1 MLRCLR
7 PKLFTFVKDKRF
19 SHRPERINLEEYR
32 ATLNRSTI
40 ARPENNFYHWLLGT
54 SWLKFLLLVILVYL
68 GTNLI
73 FAFAYLACGDGAI
86 TYATPGSLLDV
97 FFFSVQ
103 TMATIGYGRMT
114 PVGNWPN
121 GIVTFEAFFGIVYSA
136 LTTGLAFARF
146 TRPTAGVNFSK
157 VAVVG
162 SHDGMKTFKF
172 RVLNERSS
180 HIVEAQL
187 RLWLIAESMTAEGER
202 YRRSVELPLH
212 RAESPV
218 FSLTWTAMHS
228 LDEESALV
236 EYLEQTGPDQQ
247 WHLLI
252 TFTGYHESL
261 ANQVYARHVYLP
273 KDVQQNATFVDIVTV
288 LTDGGR
294 IIDLANFEKWTPNSS
309 DKSAGEY
316 L

>member
-1 MLRCLR
+1 MDDFRLG
-7 PKLFTFVKDKRF
+7 
-19 SHRPERINLEEYR
+19 HRPERINLEEYR
-32 ATLNRSTI
+32 ATLTRSAV
-40 ARPENNFYHWLLGT
+40 ARPENNFYHWLVGT
-54 SWLKFLLLVILVYL
+54 SWTKFLLLVIMVYL
-68 GTNLI
+68 GTNLL
-73 FAFAYLACGDGAI
+73 FAFAYLWCGDGAI
-86 TYATPGSLLDV
+86 TNAQPGSLLDV

-114 PVGNWPN
+114 PVGHWPN

-146 TRPTAGVNFSK
+146 TRPTAGVRFSK
-157 VAVVG
+157 VAIIG
-162 SHDGMKTFKF
+162 NHDGIKTLKF

-228 LDEESALV
+228 LDESSLLAECLAQSSN
-236 EYLEQTGPDQQ
+236 QQ

-261 ANQVYARHVYLP
+261 ANQVYARHVYVP
-273 KDVQQNATFVDIVTV
+273 KDIQQNATFMDIVTV
-288 LTDGGR
+288 LPDGGR
-294 IIDLANFEKWTPNSS
+294 VIELANFEKWIPNSS
-309 DKSAGEY
+309 DKLAGDY

>member
-1 MLRCLR
+1 M
-7 PKLFTFVKDKRF
+7 
-19 SHRPERINLEEYR
+19 
-32 ATLNRSTI
+32 

-54 SWLKFLLLVILVYL
+54 TWFKFLLLVILVYL
-68 GTNLI
+68 GTNLL
-73 FAFAYLACGDGAI
+73 FALAYLACGPGAI
-86 TYATPGSLLDV
+86 SSTNPNSLIEV

-114 PVGNWPN
+114 PIGTWPN
-121 GIVTFEAFFGIVYSA
+121 AIVTFEAFFGIVYSA

-146 TRPTAGVNFSK
+146 TRPTAGVRFSK

-162 SHDGMKTFKF
+162 SHDGVQTLKF
-172 RVLNERSS
+172 RVANDRSS

-187 RLWLIAESMTAEGER
+187 RLWLIAESMTTEGER
-202 YRRSVELPLH
+202 YRRSVELQLH
-212 RAESPV
+212 RSESPV

-228 LDEESALV
+228 VDENSALK
-236 EYLEQTGPDQQ
+236 EYLGKAAIEQQ

-273 KDVQQNATFVDIVTV
+273 RDVQQNATFVDIVSV
-288 LTDGGR
+288 SPDGAR
-294 IIDLANFEKWTPNSS
+294 VIDLTNFDKWIPNTS
-309 DKSAGEY
+309 DKLAGEF

>member
-1 MLRCLR
+1 M
-7 PKLFTFVKDKRF
+7 
-19 SHRPERINLEEYR
+19 
-32 ATLNRSTI
+32 

-54 SWLKFLLLVILVYL
+54 TWLKFLLLVILVYL
-68 GTNLI
+68 GANLF
-73 FAFAYLACGDGAI
+73 FAVAYLACGPGAI
-86 TYATPGSLLDV
+86 SNTDPNSLAEV

-114 PVGNWPN
+114 PIGTWPN
-121 GIVTFEAFFGIVYSA
+121 AIVTFEAFFGIVYSA

-146 TRPTAGVNFSK
+146 TRPTAGVRFSK

-162 SHDGMKTFKF
+162 NHDGIKTFKF
-172 RVLNERSS
+172 RVANDRSS

-187 RLWLIAESMTAEGER
+187 RLWLIAESMTSEGER
-202 YRRSVELPLH
+202 YRRSVELQLH
-212 RAESPV
+212 RSESPV

-228 LDEESALV
+228 IDETSPLS
-236 EYLEQTGPDQQ
+236 EYLGKHAIEKQ

-273 KDVQQNATFVDIVTV
+273 KDVQQNATFIDIVTV
-288 LTDGGR
+288 LPDGDR
-294 IIDLANFEKWTPNSS
+294 IIDLTNFEKWLPNSS
-309 DKSAGEY
+309 DKTEGEF

>member
-1 MLRCLR
+1 MRKFPFNRR
-7 PKLFTFVKDKRF
+7 PA
-19 SHRPERINLEEYR
+19 RINLDEYR
-32 ATLNRSTI
+32 ATLSRSEM

-54 SWLKFLLLVILVYL
+54 SWTSFLLLVVLVYL

-73 FAFAYLACGDGAI
+73 FAFAYLACGEGAI
-86 TYATPGSLLDV
+86 THAQTGSLLDV

-114 PVGNWPN
+114 PVGSWPN
-121 GIVTFEAFFGIVYSA
+121 AIVTFEAFFGIVYSA

-146 TRPTAGVNFSK
+146 TRPTAGVRFSK

-162 SHDGMKTFKF
+162 SHDGIKTFKF
-172 RVLNERSS
+172 RVANDRSS

-187 RLWLIAESMTAEGER
+187 RLWLIAESMTSEGER
-202 YRRSVELPLH
+202 YRRSVELQLQ
-212 RAESPV
+212 RSESPV

-228 LDEESALV
+228 VDENSALR
-236 EYLEQTGPDQQ
+236 EYLGKTAVEQQ

-273 KDVQQNATFVDIVTV
+273 RDVQQNATFVDIVSV
-288 LTDGGR
+288 LPDGGR
-294 IIDLANFEKWTPNSS
+294 IIDLTNFDKWIPSTS
-309 DKSAGEY
+309 DKLAGEF

>member
-1 MLRCLR
+1 MR
-7 PKLFTFVKDKRF
+7 KFLFTR
-19 SHRPERINLEEYR
+19 RPTRINLDEYR
-32 ATLNRSTI
+32 ATLSRTEV

-54 SWLKFLLLVILVYL
+54 SWSSFLLLVIFVYL
-68 GTNLI
+68 GANLL
-73 FAFAYLACGDGAI
+73 FAIAYLVCGDGAI
-86 TYATPGSLLDV
+86 TNAQSGSLLDA

-114 PVGNWPN
+114 PVGTWPN
-121 GIVTFEAFFGIVYSA
+121 TIVTFEAFFGIVYSA

-146 TRPTAGVNFSK
+146 TRPTAGVRFSK

-162 SHDGMKTFKF
+162 SHDGVQTFKF
-172 RVLNERSS
+172 RVANDRSS

-212 RAESPV
+212 RSESPV

-228 LDEESALV
+228 VDEASALR
-236 EYLEQTGPDQQ
+236 EYLGKAAIERQ

-273 KDVQQNATFVDIVTV
+273 KDVQQNAAFIDIVTA
-288 LTDGGR
+288 LPDGDR
-294 IIDLANFEKWTPNSS
+294 VIDLTNFDKWIPNTS
-309 DKSAGEY
+309 D
-316 L
+316 

>member
-1 MLRCLR
+1 VR
-7 PKLFTFVKDKRF
+7 KFHF
-19 SHRPERINLEEYR
+19 SPNPARINLEEYR
-32 ATLNRSTI
+32 ASLTRSAV

-54 SWLKFLLLVILVYL
+54 SWASFLLLVILVYL
-68 GTNLI
+68 GTNLL
-73 FAFAYLACGDGAI
+73 FAFAYLACGPGAI
-86 TYATPGSLLDV
+86 TNTKSGSLIDV
-97 FFFSVQ
+97 FYFSVQ
-103 TMATIGYGRMT
+103 TMATIGYGQMT
-114 PVGNWPN
+114 PVGHWPN
-121 GIVTFEAFFGIVYSA
+121 SIVTFEAFFGIVYSA

-146 TRPTAGVNFSK
+146 TRPTAGVRFSK

-162 SHDGMKTFKF
+162 NHDGTRTLKF
-172 RVLNERSS
+172 RVANDRSS

-187 RLWLIAESMTAEGER
+187 RLWLIAESMTSEGER

-212 RAESPV
+212 RSESPV

-228 LDEESALV
+228 LDETSALK
-236 EYLEQTGPDQQ
+236 EYLDNSAMEQQ

-273 KDVQQNATFVDIVTV
+273 RDVQQNATFVDIVTV
-288 LTDGGR
+288 LPDGGR
-294 IIDLANFEKWTPNSS
+294 VIDLSNFEKWVPNTS
-309 DKSAGEY
+309 DKLAGEY

>member
-1 MLRCLR
+1 MR
-7 PKLFTFVKDKRF
+7 KLFLNR
-19 SHRPERINLEEYR
+19 RPARIDLDEYR
-32 ATLNRSTI
+32 ATLTRSEM

-54 SWLKFLLLVILVYL
+54 SWYSFMLLVIMVYL
-68 GTNLI
+68 GANLL

-86 TYATPGSLLDV
+86 THAQPGSLVDV

-121 GIVTFEAFFGIVYSA
+121 AIVTFEAFFGIVYSA

-146 TRPTAGVNFSK
+146 TRPTAGVRFSK
-157 VAVVG
+157 VAVIG
-162 SHDGMKTFKF
+162 KHNGIKTLKF
-172 RVLNERSS
+172 RVANDRSS

-187 RLWLIAESMTAEGER
+187 RLWLIAESMTSEGER

-212 RAESPV
+212 RSESPV
-218 FSLTWTAMHS
+218 FSLTWMAMHS
-228 LDEESALV
+228 IDETSALN
-236 EYLEQTGPDQQ
+236 EYLGNAALERH

-273 KDVQQNATFVDIVTV
+273 KDLQQNAAFIDIVTDSS
-288 LTDGGR
+288 DGGR
-294 IIDLANFEKWTPNSS
+294 IIDLSNFEKWTPIVS
-309 DKSAGEY
+309 DRSAGEF

>member
-1 MLRCLR
+1 M
-7 PKLFTFVKDKRF
+7 
-19 SHRPERINLEEYR
+19 
-32 ATLNRSTI
+32 
-40 ARPENNFYHWLLGT
+40 
-54 SWLKFLLLVILVYL
+54 LLVVFVYL
-68 GTNLI
+68 ATNLI
-73 FAFAYLACGDGAI
+73 FAFAYIACGDGAI
-86 TYATPGSLLDV
+86 TNARPGSLLDV

-114 PVGNWPN
+114 PFGSWPN
-121 GIVTFEAFFGIVYSA
+121 AIVTFEAFFGIVYSA

-146 TRPTAGVNFSK
+146 TRPTAGIRFSK

-162 SHDGMKTFKF
+162 KHDGIKTLKF
-172 RVLNERSS
+172 RVANDRSS

-187 RLWLIAESMTAEGER
+187 RLWLIAESMTSEGER
-202 YRRSVELPLH
+202 YRRSVELQLH
-212 RAESPV
+212 RSESPV

-228 LDEESALV
+228 IDEISPLQ
-236 EYLEQTGPDQQ
+236 EYLGKTTVERQ

-288 LTDGGR
+288 LPDGDR
-294 IIDLANFEKWTPNSS
+294 IIDLTNFEKWLPNSS
-309 DKSAGEY
+309 DKTAGEY

>member
-1 MLRCLR
+1 MDDFRLG
-7 PKLFTFVKDKRF
+7 
-19 SHRPERINLEEYR
+19 HRPERINLEEYR
-32 ATLNRSTI
+32 ATLTRSAV

-54 SWLKFLLLVILVYL
+54 SWTKFLLLVIMVYL
-68 GTNLI
+68 GTNLL
-73 FAFAYLACGDGAI
+73 FAFAYLWCGDGAI
-86 TYATPGSLLDV
+86 TNAQPGSLLDV

-114 PVGNWPN
+114 PVGHWPN

-146 TRPTAGVNFSK
+146 TRPTAGVRFSK
-157 VAVVG
+157 VAIVG
-162 SHDGMKTFKF
+162 NHDGIKTLKF

-187 RLWLIAESMTAEGER
+187 RLWLIAESMTVEGER

-228 LDEESALV
+228 LDESSPLAECLAQSSN
-236 EYLEQTGPDQQ
+236 QQ
-247 WHLLI
+247 WHLLV

-261 ANQVYARHVYLP
+261 ANQVYARHVYVP
-273 KDVQQNATFVDIVTV
+273 KDIQQNATFMDIVTV
-288 LTDGGR
+288 LPDGGR
-294 IIDLANFEKWTPNSS
+294 VIELANFEKWIPNSS
-309 DKSAGEY
+309 DKLAGDY

>member
-1 MLRCLR
+1 MR
-7 PKLFTFVKDKRF
+7 KFLFNRSPT
-19 SHRPERINLEEYR
+19 RIGLEEYR
-32 ATLNRSTI
+32 ATLTRSEV

-54 SWLKFLLLVILVYL
+54 SWTRFLLLVIAVYL
-68 GTNLI
+68 GTNLL

-86 TYATPGSLLDV
+86 THAQPGSLLDA

-114 PVGNWPN
+114 PVGSWPN
-121 GIVTFEAFFGIVYSA
+121 AIVTFEAFFGIVYSA

-146 TRPTAGVNFSK
+146 TRPTAGVRFSK

-162 SHDGMKTFKF
+162 NHDGIKTLKF
-172 RVLNERSS
+172 RVANDRSS

-187 RLWLIAESMTAEGER
+187 RLWLIAESMTSEGER
-202 YRRSVELPLH
+202 YRRSVELALH
-212 RAESPV
+212 RSESPV

-228 LDEESALV
+228 IDESSALND
-236 EYLEQTGPDQQ
+236 YLGDSALDGH

-273 KDVQQNATFVDIVTV
+273 SDVQQNATFVDIVTV
-288 LTDGGR
+288 SPDGGR
-294 IIDLANFEKWTPNSS
+294 VIDLTNFEKWVPNTS
-309 DKSAGEY
+309 DRTVGEY

>member
-1 MLRCLR
+1 MRKSIFSRR
-7 PKLFTFVKDKRF
+7 PV
-19 SHRPERINLEEYR
+19 RINLDEYR
-32 ATLNRSTI
+32 ATLSRTEM

-54 SWLKFLLLVILVYL
+54 SWASFLLLVVFVYL
-68 GTNLI
+68 ATNLL
-73 FAFAYLACGDGAI
+73 FAFAYLACGEGAI
-86 TYATPGSLLDV
+86 TNTQPGSLLDV

-114 PVGNWPN
+114 PVGHWANA
-121 GIVTFEAFFGIVYSA
+121 IVTFEAFFGIVYSA

-146 TRPTAGVNFSK
+146 TRPTAGVRFSK

-162 SHDGMKTFKF
+162 SHDGVQTFKF
-172 RVLNERSS
+172 RMANDRSS

-187 RLWLIAESMTAEGER
+187 RLWLIAESVTSEGER

-212 RAESPV
+212 RSESPV

-228 LDEESALV
+228 VDDTSALK
-236 EYLEQTGPDQQ
+236 EYLGKSAIEQQ

-273 KDVQQNATFVDIVTV
+273 RDVQQNASFVDIVTV
-288 LTDGGR
+288 SPNGGR
-294 IIDLANFEKWTPNSS
+294 IIDLANFDKWNPSAS
-309 DKSAGEY
+309 DRLAGEF

>member
-1 MLRCLR
+1 MRKFPFNRR
-7 PKLFTFVKDKRF
+7 PA
-19 SHRPERINLEEYR
+19 RINLDEYR
-32 ATLNRSTI
+32 ATLSHSEL

-54 SWLKFLLLVILVYL
+54 TWTSFLLLVICVYL
-68 GTNLI
+68 ATNLL
-73 FAFAYLACGDGAI
+73 FAIAYMACGDGAI
-86 TYATPGSLLDV
+86 TNAEPGSVLDV

-114 PVGNWPN
+114 PVGSWPN
-121 GIVTFEAFFGIVYSA
+121 AIVTFEAFFGIVYSA

-146 TRPTAGVNFSK
+146 TRPTAGVRFSK

-162 SHDGMKTFKF
+162 SHDGVQTFKF
-172 RVLNERSS
+172 RVANDRSS

-187 RLWLIAESMTAEGER
+187 RLWLIAESMTEEGER

-212 RAESPV
+212 RSESPV

-228 LDEESALV
+228 LDETSPLR
-236 EYLEQTGPDQQ
+236 EYLGKSAIERQ

-273 KDVQQNATFVDIVTV
+273 QDVQQNATFVDIVTA
-288 LTDGGR
+288 LPDGGR
-294 IIDLANFEKWTPNSS
+294 VIDLTNFDKWVPNTS
-309 DKSAGEY
+309 DKLVGEY

>member
-1 MLRCLR
+1 VDDFRLG
-7 PKLFTFVKDKRF
+7 
-19 SHRPERINLEEYR
+19 HRPERINLEEYR
-32 ATLNRSTI
+32 ATLTRSAV

-54 SWLKFLLLVILVYL
+54 SWTKFLLLVITVYL
-68 GTNLI
+68 GTNLL
-73 FAFAYLACGDGAI
+73 FAFAYLWCGDGAI
-86 TYATPGSLLDV
+86 TNAQPGSLLDV

-114 PVGNWPN
+114 PVGHWPN

-146 TRPTAGVNFSK
+146 TRPTAGVRFSK
-157 VAVVG
+157 VAIVG
-162 SHDGMKTFKF
+162 NHDGIKTLKF

-228 LDEESALV
+228 LDESSPLA
-236 EYLEQTGPDQQ
+236 EYLAQSGNQQ

-261 ANQVYARHVYLP
+261 ANQVYARHVYVP
-273 KDVQQNATFVDIVTV
+273 KDIQQNATFMDIVTV
-288 LTDGGR
+288 LPDGGR
-294 IIDLANFEKWTPNSS
+294 VIELANFEKWIPNSS
-309 DKSAGEY
+309 DKLAGDY

>member
-1 MLRCLR
+1 VR
-7 PKLFTFVKDKRF
+7 KFQF
-19 SHRPERINLEEYR
+19 SRRPERINLEEYR
-32 ATLNRSTI
+32 ASLSRSEL

-54 SWLKFLLLVILVYL
+54 SWTSFLLLVVFVYL
-68 GTNLI
+68 GTNLL
-73 FAFAYLACGDGAI
+73 FAFGYLACGEGAI
-86 TYATPGSLLDV
+86 TSAEPGSLLDA

-114 PVGNWPN
+114 PVGSWPN
-121 GIVTFEAFFGIVYSA
+121 AIVTFEAFFGIVYSA

-146 TRPTAGVNFSK
+146 TRPTAGVRFSK

-162 SHDGMKTFKF
+162 SHDGVKTFKF
-172 RVLNERSS
+172 RVANDRSS

-187 RLWLIAESMTAEGER
+187 RLWLIAESMTSEGER
-202 YRRSVELPLH
+202 YRRSVELQLH
-212 RAESPV
+212 RSESPV

-228 LDEESALV
+228 VDENSALK
-236 EYLEQTGPDQQ
+236 EYLGNPDIEQQ

-273 KDVQQNATFVDIVTV
+273 RNVQENATFVDIVSV
-288 LTDGGR
+288 LPDGGR
-294 IIDLANFEKWTPNSS
+294 IIDLTNFDKWIPSTS
-309 DKSAGEY
+309 DKLAGEF

>member
-1 MLRCLR
+1 
-7 PKLFTFVKDKRF
+7 
-19 SHRPERINLEEYR
+19 
-32 ATLNRSTI
+32 
-40 ARPENNFYHWLLGT
+40 
-54 SWLKFLLLVILVYL
+54 
-68 GTNLI
+68 
-73 FAFAYLACGDGAI
+73 
-86 TYATPGSLLDV
+86 LDV

-114 PVGNWPN
+114 PVGSWPN
-121 GIVTFEAFFGIVYSA
+121 AIVTFEAFFGIVYSA

-146 TRPTAGVNFSK
+146 TRPTAGVRFSK

-162 SHDGMKTFKF
+162 SHDGVQTFKF
-172 RVLNERSS
+172 RVANDRSS

-187 RLWLIAESMTAEGER
+187 RLWLIAESMTEEGER

-212 RAESPV
+212 RSESPV

-228 LDEESALV
+228 VDETSPLR
-236 EYLEQTGPDQQ
+236 EYLGKSAIERQ

-273 KDVQQNATFVDIVTV
+273 QDVQQNATFVDIVTA
-288 LTDGGR
+288 LPDGGR
-294 IIDLANFEKWTPNSS
+294 VIDLTNFDKWVPNTS
-309 DKSAGEY
+309 DKLVGEY

>member
-1 MLRCLR
+1 MRKFPFSRR
-7 PKLFTFVKDKRF
+7 PA
-19 SHRPERINLEEYR
+19 RINLEEYR
-32 ATLNRSTI
+32 ASLSRSEL

-54 SWLKFLLLVILVYL
+54 SWTSFLLLVVLVYL
-68 GTNLI
+68 GTNLL
-73 FAFAYLACGDGAI
+73 FAFGYLACGEGAI
-86 TYATPGSLLDV
+86 TSAEPGSLLDA

-114 PVGNWPN
+114 PVGSWPN
-121 GIVTFEAFFGIVYSA
+121 AIVTFEAFFGIVYSA

-146 TRPTAGVNFSK
+146 TRPTAGVRFSK

-162 SHDGMKTFKF
+162 SHDGVKTFKF
-172 RVLNERSS
+172 RVANDRSS

-187 RLWLIAESMTAEGER
+187 RLWLIAESMTSEGER
-202 YRRSVELPLH
+202 YRRSVELQLH
-212 RAESPV
+212 RSESPV

-228 LDEESALV
+228 VDENSALK
-236 EYLEQTGPDQQ
+236 EYLGIPDIEQQ

-273 KDVQQNATFVDIVTV
+273 RNVQENATFVDIVSV
-288 LTDGGR
+288 LPDGGR
-294 IIDLANFEKWTPNSS
+294 VIDLTNFDKWIPSTS
-309 DKSAGEY
+309 DKLAGEF

>member
-1 MLRCLR
+1 VRKFPFNRR
-7 PKLFTFVKDKRF
+7 PA
-19 SHRPERINLEEYR
+19 RINLEEYR
-32 ATLNRSTI
+32 ATLSRSEL

-54 SWLKFLLLVILVYL
+54 SWTSFLLLVVFVYL
-68 GTNLI
+68 GTNLL
-73 FAFAYLACGDGAI
+73 FAFGYLACGEGAI
-86 TYATPGSLLDV
+86 TNAEPGSLLDV

-114 PVGNWPN
+114 PVGSWPN
-121 GIVTFEAFFGIVYSA
+121 AIVTFEAFFGIVYSA

-146 TRPTAGVNFSK
+146 TRPTAGVRFSE

-162 SHDGMKTFKF
+162 SHDGVKTLKF
-172 RVLNERSS
+172 RVANDRSS

-187 RLWLIAESMTAEGER
+187 RLWLIAESMTSEGER
-202 YRRSVELPLH
+202 YRRSVELQLH
-212 RAESPV
+212 RSESPV

-228 LDEESALV
+228 VDENSALK
-236 EYLEQTGPDQQ
+236 EYLGNPDIEQQ

-273 KDVQQNATFVDIVTV
+273 RNVQENATFVDIVTV
-288 LTDGGR
+288 LPDGGR
-294 IIDLANFEKWTPNSS
+294 VIDLTNFDKWIPSTS
-309 DKSAGEY
+309 DKLAGEF

>member
-1 MLRCLR
+1 VCKLLFNRR
-7 PKLFTFVKDKRF
+7 PARV
-19 SHRPERINLEEYR
+19 NLDEYR
-32 ATLNRSTI
+32 ATLSRSEL
-40 ARPENNFYHWLLGT
+40 ARPENDFYHWLLGT
-54 SWLKFLLLVILVYL
+54 SWSRFLLLVIFVYL
-68 GTNLI
+68 VTNLL
-73 FAFAYLACGDGAI
+73 FAFAYLVCGEGAI
-86 TYATPGSLLDV
+86 TSAQPGSLLDV

-114 PVGNWPN
+114 PVGSWPN
-121 GIVTFEAFFGIVYSA
+121 AIVTFEAFFGIVYSA

-146 TRPTAGVNFSK
+146 TRPTAGVRFSK

-162 SHDGMKTFKF
+162 NHDGVKTFKF
-172 RVLNERSS
+172 RVANDRSS

-202 YRRSVELPLH
+202 YRRSVELQLH
-212 RAESPV
+212 RSESPV

-228 LDEESALV
+228 IDENSALK
-236 EYLEQTGPDQQ
+236 EYLGKADLERQ

-273 KDVQQNATFVDIVTV
+273 RNVQQNATFVDIVSV
-288 LTDGGR
+288 LPDGGR
-294 IIDLANFEKWTPNSS
+294 VIDLTNFDKWIPSTS
-309 DKSAGEY
+309 DKLAGEF

>member
-1 MLRCLR
+1 M
-7 PKLFTFVKDKRF
+7 
-19 SHRPERINLEEYR
+19 
-32 ATLNRSTI
+32 
-40 ARPENNFYHWLLGT
+40 
-54 SWLKFLLLVILVYL
+54 LLVVLVYL
-68 GTNLI
+68 GANLL
-73 FAFAYLACGDGAI
+73 FAFAYLACGEGAI
-86 TYATPGSLLDV
+86 THAQPGSLLDV

-114 PVGNWPN
+114 PIGSWPN
-121 GIVTFEAFFGIVYSA
+121 AIVTFEAFFGIVYSA

-146 TRPTAGVNFSK
+146 TRPTAGVRFSK

-162 SHDGMKTFKF
+162 SHDGVKTFKF
-172 RVLNERSS
+172 RVANDRSS

-187 RLWLIAESMTAEGER
+187 RLWLIAESMTSEGER
-202 YRRSVELPLH
+202 YRRSVELQLH
-212 RAESPV
+212 RSESPV

-228 LDEESALV
+228 VDETSALKD
-236 EYLEQTGPDQQ
+236 YLGKAAIERQ

-273 KDVQQNATFVDIVTV
+273 KDVQQNATFIDIVTA
-288 LTDGGR
+288 LPDGDR
-294 IIDLANFEKWTPNSS
+294 VIDLTNFDKWVPNTS
-309 DKSAGEY
+309 DKLVGEY

>member
-1 MLRCLR
+1 VR
-7 PKLFTFVKDKRF
+7 KFQF
-19 SHRPERINLEEYR
+19 SRRPERINLEEYR
-32 ATLNRSTI
+32 ASLSRSEL

-54 SWLKFLLLVILVYL
+54 SWTSFLLLVVLVYL
-68 GTNLI
+68 GTNLL
-73 FAFAYLACGDGAI
+73 FAFGYLACGEGAI
-86 TYATPGSLLDV
+86 TSAEPGSLLDA

-114 PVGNWPN
+114 PVGSWPN
-121 GIVTFEAFFGIVYSA
+121 AIVTFEAFFGIVYSA

-146 TRPTAGVNFSK
+146 TRPTAGVRFSK

-162 SHDGMKTFKF
+162 SHDGVKTFKF
-172 RVLNERSS
+172 RVANDRSS

-187 RLWLIAESMTAEGER
+187 RLWLIAESMTSEGER
-202 YRRSVELPLH
+202 YRRSVELQLH
-212 RAESPV
+212 RSESPV

-228 LDEESALV
+228 VDENSALK
-236 EYLEQTGPDQQ
+236 EYLGIPDIEQQ

-273 KDVQQNATFVDIVTV
+273 RNVQENATFVDIVSV
-288 LTDGGR
+288 LPDGGR
-294 IIDLANFEKWTPNSS
+294 VIDLTNFDKWIPSTS
-309 DKSAGEY
+309 DKLAGEF

>member
-1 MLRCLR
+1 M
-7 PKLFTFVKDKRF
+7 
-19 SHRPERINLEEYR
+19 
-32 ATLNRSTI
+32 
-40 ARPENNFYHWLLGT
+40 
-54 SWLKFLLLVILVYL
+54 LLVVFVYL

-73 FAFAYLACGDGAI
+73 FAFAYIACGDGAI
-86 TYATPGSLLDV
+86 TNARPGSLLDV

-114 PVGNWPN
+114 PVGSWPN
-121 GIVTFEAFFGIVYSA
+121 AIVTFEAFFGIVYSA

-146 TRPTAGVNFSK
+146 TRPTAGIRFSK

-162 SHDGMKTFKF
+162 NHDGIKTLKF
-172 RVLNERSS
+172 RVANDRSS

-187 RLWLIAESMTAEGER
+187 RLWLIAESMTSEGER
-202 YRRSVELPLH
+202 YRRSVELQLH
-212 RAESPV
+212 RSESPV

-228 LDEESALV
+228 VDEASPLKDFLGKAELN
-236 EYLEQTGPDQQ
+236 GH

-273 KDVQQNATFVDIVTV
+273 RDVQQNATFVDIVTV
-288 LTDGGR
+288 SPDGGR
-294 IIDLANFEKWTPNSS
+294 IIDLANFEKWVPNVS
-309 DKSAGEY
+309 DKLVGEF

>member
-1 MLRCLR
+1 MDDFRLG
-7 PKLFTFVKDKRF
+7 
-19 SHRPERINLEEYR
+19 HRPERINLEEYR
-32 ATLNRSTI
+32 ATLTRSAV

-54 SWLKFLLLVILVYL
+54 SWTKFLLLVITVYL
-68 GTNLI
+68 GTNLL
-73 FAFAYLACGDGAI
+73 FAFAYLWCGDGAI
-86 TYATPGSLLDV
+86 TNAQPGSLLDV

-114 PVGNWPN
+114 PVGHWPN

-146 TRPTAGVNFSK
+146 TRPTAGVRFSK
-157 VAVVG
+157 VAIVG
-162 SHDGMKTFKF
+162 NHDGIKTLKF

-228 LDEESALV
+228 LDESSPLA
-236 EYLEQTGPDQQ
+236 EYLAQSGNQQ

-261 ANQVYARHVYLP
+261 ANQVYARHVYVP
-273 KDVQQNATFVDIVTV
+273 KDIQQNATFMDIVTV
-288 LTDGGR
+288 LPDGGR
-294 IIDLANFEKWTPNSS
+294 VIELANFEKWVPNSS
-309 DKSAGEY
+309 DKLAGDY

>member
-1 MLRCLR
+1 VRKFSLNRR
-7 PKLFTFVKDKRF
+7 PV
-19 SHRPERINLEEYR
+19 RINLDEYR
-32 ATLNRSTI
+32 ATLSRTEM

-54 SWLKFLLLVILVYL
+54 SWASFLLLVVFVYVA
-68 GTNLI
+68 TNFL
-73 FAFAYLACGDGAI
+73 FALAYLACGEGAI
-86 TYATPGSLLDV
+86 THAQPGSLLDV

-114 PVGNWPN
+114 PVGHWANA
-121 GIVTFEAFFGIVYSA
+121 IVTFEAFFGIVYSA

-146 TRPTAGVNFSK
+146 TRPTAGVRFSK

-162 SHDGMKTFKF
+162 SHDGVQTFKF
-172 RVLNERSS
+172 RVANDRSS

-187 RLWLIAESMTAEGER
+187 RLWLIAESMTKEGER

-212 RAESPV
+212 RSESPV

-228 LDEESALV
+228 VDEASALN
-236 EYLEQTGPDQQ
+236 EYLGKTAIEQQ

-273 KDVQQNATFVDIVTV
+273 RDVQQNASFVDIVAV
-288 LTDGGR
+288 APNGGR
-294 IIDLANFEKWTPNSS
+294 VIDLANFDKWIPNAS
-309 DKSAGEY
+309 DKQAGEF

>member
-1 MLRCLR
+1 MR
-7 PKLFTFVKDKRF
+7 KLFPFN
-19 SHRPERINLEEYR
+19 HRPARINLDEYR
-32 ATLNRSTI
+32 ATLSRSEL

-54 SWLKFLLLVILVYL
+54 SWGSFLLLVVCVYL
-68 GTNLI
+68 GTNFI

-86 TYATPGSLLDV
+86 TNTEPGSLLDA

-114 PVGNWPN
+114 PVGHWANA
-121 GIVTFEAFFGIVYSA
+121 IVTFEAFFGIVYSA

-146 TRPTAGVNFSK
+146 TRPTAGVRFSK
-157 VAVVG
+157 VAVIG
-162 SHDGMKTFKF
+162 SHDGIQTFKF
-172 RVLNERSS
+172 RVANDRSS

-212 RAESPV
+212 RSESPV

-228 LDEESALV
+228 VDDASALK
-236 EYLEQTGPDQQ
+236 EYLGKTDIERQ

-288 LTDGGR
+288 LPDGDR
-294 IIDLANFEKWTPNSS
+294 MIDLSNFDKWIPNAS
-309 DKSAGEY
+309 DQLAGEF

>member
-1 MLRCLR
+1 MRKFIFNRR
-7 PKLFTFVKDKRF
+7 PA
-19 SHRPERINLEEYR
+19 RINLDEYR
-32 ATLNRSTI
+32 ATLSRSEL

-54 SWLKFLLLVILVYL
+54 TWARFLLLVIVVYL
-68 GTNLI
+68 STNLI
-73 FAFAYLACGDGAI
+73 FAFAYLACGEGAI
-86 TYATPGSLLDV
+86 THATPGSLLDV

-114 PVGNWPN
+114 PVGSWPN
-121 GIVTFEAFFGIVYSA
+121 AIVTFEAFFGIVYSA

-146 TRPTAGVNFSK
+146 TRPTAGVRFSK

-162 SHDGMKTFKF
+162 NHDGVKTLKF
-172 RVLNERSS
+172 RVANDRSS

-187 RLWLIAESMTAEGER
+187 RLWIIAESMTTEGER
-202 YRRSVELPLH
+202 YRRSVELQLH
-212 RAESPV
+212 RSESPV

-228 LDEESALV
+228 IDETSALK
-236 EYLEQTGPDQQ
+236 EYLGKSEVERQ

-273 KDVQQNATFVDIVTV
+273 KNVQQNASFVDMVTV
-288 LTDGGR
+288 TPDGGR
-294 IIDLANFEKWTPNSS
+294 VIDLTNFDKWIPNSS
-309 DKSAGEY
+309 DKLAGEF